1 MNDIIIISVY
11 ICIDS
16 RSIVSIKDKN
26 TPLEESEVSETDP
39 PASLEGEELLSPM
52 PGTFYSAPTPDDP
65 KFINVIISVKTKLP
79 PIDLM
84 SVLIHIEEKL
94 GRKRNKKNDPR
105 TCDIDIIDYEQKIIN
120 FKYRDLDLIVPHER
134 MRSRNFVLF
143 PLIEIIPNW
152 IHPQTKENI
161 SDIIK
166 KLSNEDR
173 KSVLKVNKT

>member
-1 MNDIIIISVY
+1 MIILSLGSNLSSKFGDRFKNLEIAMNY
-11 ICIDS
+11 
-16 RSIVSIKDKN
+16 
-26 TPLEESEVSETDP
+26 
-39 PASLEGEELLSPM
+39 LEGYGILIEKKSS
-52 PGTFYSAPTPDDP
+52 FYETPSYPNTNDP

-84 SVLIHIEEKL
+84 SVLIHIEEIL

-134 MRSRNFVLF
+134 MHSRNFVLF

>member
-1 MNDIIIISVY
+1 MIILSLGSNLSSKFGDRFKNLEIAMNY
-11 ICIDS
+11 
-16 RSIVSIKDKN
+16 
-26 TPLEESEVSETDP
+26 
-39 PASLEGEELLSPM
+39 LEGYGILIEKKSS
-52 PGTFYSAPTPDDP
+52 FYETPSYPNMNDP

-143 PLIEIIPNW
+143 PLIEIMPNW

>member
-1 MNDIIIISVY
+1 MIILSLGSNLSSKFGDRFKNLEIAMNY
-11 ICIDS
+11 
-16 RSIVSIKDKN
+16 
-26 TPLEESEVSETDP
+26 
-39 PASLEGEELLSPM
+39 LEGYGILIEKKSS
-52 PGTFYSAPTPDDP
+52 FYETPSYPNTNDP

>member
-1 MNDIIIISVY
+1 MIILSLGSNLSSKFGDRFKNLEIAMNY
-11 ICIDS
+11 
-16 RSIVSIKDKN
+16 
-26 TPLEESEVSETDP
+26 
-39 PASLEGEELLSPM
+39 LEGYGILIEKKSS
-52 PGTFYSAPTPDDP
+52 FYETPSYPNMNDP

>member
-1 MNDIIIISVY
+1 MIILSLGSNLSSKFGDRFKNLEIAMNY
-11 ICIDS
+11 
-16 RSIVSIKDKN
+16 
-26 TPLEESEVSETDP
+26 
-39 PASLEGEELLSPM
+39 LEGYGILIEKKSS
-52 PGTFYSAPTPDDP
+52 FYETPSYPNTNDP

-134 MRSRNFVLF
+134 MHSRNFVLF

>member
-1 MNDIIIISVY
+1 MIILSLGSNLSSKFGDRFKNLEIAMNY
-11 ICIDS
+11 
-16 RSIVSIKDKN
+16 
-26 TPLEESEVSETDP
+26 
-39 PASLEGEELLSPM
+39 LEGYGILIEKKSS
-52 PGTFYSAPTPDDP
+52 FYETPSYPNTNDP

-134 MRSRNFVLF
+134 MHSRNFVLF
-143 PLIEIIPNW
+143 PLI
-152 IHPQTKENI
+152 
-161 SDIIK
+161 
-166 KLSNEDR
+166 
-173 KSVLKVNKT
+173 

>member
-1 MNDIIIISVY
+1 MIILSLGSNLSSKFGDRFKNLEIAMNY
-11 ICIDS
+11 
-16 RSIVSIKDKN
+16 
-26 TPLEESEVSETDP
+26 
-39 PASLEGEELLSPM
+39 LEGYGILIEKKSS
-52 PGTFYSAPTPDDP
+52 FYETPSYPNMNDP

-134 MRSRNFVLF
+134 MHSRNFVLF

>member
-1 MNDIIIISVY
+1 MIILSLGSNLSSKFGDRFKNLEIAMNY
-11 ICIDS
+11 
-16 RSIVSIKDKN
+16 
-26 TPLEESEVSETDP
+26 
-39 PASLEGEELLSPM
+39 LEGYGILIEKKSS
-52 PGTFYSAPTPDDP
+52 FYETPSYPNTNDP

-173 KSVLKVNKT
+173 K